1 MPRSSA
7 PEVYFIIVNMLK
19 YFALKCI
26 FASVQYVIKIL
37 ASNAVA
43 GESTSYNIH
52 IFYKKPS
59 SRPSTKSFLIFGH
72 IYFQK
77 FLKCFLI

>member
-1 MPRSSA
+1 MTRCSA

-26 FASVQYVIKIL
+26 FASVQYVINIL

-43 GESTSYNIH
+43 GESTLSNIH
-52 IFYKKPS
+52 IF
-59 SRPSTKSFLIFGH
+59 L
-72 IYFQK
+72 
-77 FLKCFLI
+77 